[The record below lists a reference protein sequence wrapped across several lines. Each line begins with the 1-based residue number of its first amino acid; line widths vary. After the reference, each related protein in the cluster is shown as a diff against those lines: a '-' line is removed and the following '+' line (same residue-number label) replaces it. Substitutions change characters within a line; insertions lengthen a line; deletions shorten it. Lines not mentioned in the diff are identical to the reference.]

1 MGEEWME
8 LVETVQELNHILHKH
23 RNNVIGFVP
32 TMGYLHEG
40 HLSLVKKAKKECDF
54 VVMSIFVNPLQFGL
68 NEDLERY
75 PRDLERD
82 FDLARQA
89 GVHVLY
95 HPSIKEMYPNE
106 PLITTTVSER
116 ISNVLCGKY
125 RENHFDGVA
134 TVVAKLFNQIQPN
147 RAYFGQK
154 DAQQLA
160 IIAQMVKDLSFQIA
174 VVPCETVR
182 EEDGLALSS
191 RNVYLSKE
199 EREQAVILSQSL
211 SEVKSGLMARKWQ
224 TAEEINHFVRD
235 RISTKPLAKLQ
246 YIETLSYPDLQAT
259 TSLYNKQILVAIAAF
274 FGKTRLIDNILFSA
288 EGESHVSNDDE
299 IQVTSGNRNRS

>member
-8 LVETVQELNHILHKH
+8 LVETVQELNHVLRNH
-23 RNNVIGFVP
+23 RNSIIGFVP

-54 VVMSIFVNPLQFGL
+54 VVMSIFVNPLQFGP

-106 PLITTTVSER
+106 PLVTTTVSES
-116 ISNVLCGKY
+116 ISKVLCGKY
-125 RENHFDGVA
+125 RESHFDGVA
-134 TVVAKLFNQIQPN
+134 TVVAKLFNQIKPN

-160 IIAQMVKDLSFQIA
+160 IMAQLAKDLSFQIA

-191 RNVYLSKE
+191 RNVYLLEE
-199 EREQAVILSQSL
+199 ERKQAVILSQTL
-211 SEVKSGLMARKWQ
+211 SEVKSGLIARKWQ
-224 TAEEINHFVRD
+224 TPDEINNFVRD

-246 YIETLSYPDLQAT
+246 YIETLSYPDLQST
-259 TSLYNKQILVAIAAF
+259 TSLYDKQILVALAVF

-288 EGESHVSNDDE
+288 EGESHVSNNDE
-299 IQVTSGNRNRS
+299 IQITSGNRYRS

>member
-1 MGEEWME
+1 ME
-8 LVETVQELNHILHKH
+8 LVETVEELNDAMRMH
-23 RNNVIGFVP
+23 RNSIIGFVP

-40 HLSLVKKAKKECDF
+40 HLSLVRKAKEECDF
-54 VVMSIFVNPLQFGL
+54 IVMSIFVNPLQFGP
-68 NEDLERY
+68 NEDLDRY

-95 HPSIKEMYPNE
+95 NPSVKEMYPNE
-106 PLITTTVSER
+106 PLITAKVSER

-134 TVVAKLFNQIQPN
+134 TVVAKLFNQVKPD

-160 IIAQMVKDLSFQIA
+160 IITQMVKDLSFPVT
-174 VVPCETVR
+174 VVPCETIR

-191 RNVYLSKE
+191 RNVYLTEE
-199 EREQAVILSQSL
+199 EREQATILSETLKEVHTGL
-211 SEVKSGLMARKWQ
+211 SARKWK
-224 TAEEINHFVRD
+224 TPNEINDFVRD
-235 RISTKPLAKLQ
+235 KISTKSLAKLQ
-246 YIETLSYPDLQAT
+246 YIETLSYPNLQPT
-259 TSLYNKQILVAIAAF
+259 TSLYDKQIIVALAVF

-288 EGESHVSNDDE
+288 EGESHVSDNDE
-299 IQVTSGNRNRS
+299 IQTASSNRYRS

>member
-1 MGEEWME
+1 ME
-8 LVETVQELNHILHKH
+8 LVETVQELNHVLRNH
-23 RNNVIGFVP
+23 RNSIIGFVP

-54 VVMSIFVNPLQFGL
+54 VVMSIFVNPLQFGP

-106 PLITTTVSER
+106 PLVTTTVSES
-116 ISNVLCGKY
+116 ISKVLCGKY
-125 RENHFDGVA
+125 RESHFDGVA
-134 TVVAKLFNQIQPN
+134 TVVAKLFNQIKPN

-160 IIAQMVKDLSFQIA
+160 IMAQLAKDLSFQIA

-191 RNVYLSKE
+191 RNVYLLEE
-199 EREQAVILSQSL
+199 ERKQAVILSQTL
-211 SEVKSGLMARKWQ
+211 SEVKSGLIARKWQ
-224 TAEEINHFVRD
+224 TPDEINNFVRD

-246 YIETLSYPDLQAT
+246 YIETLSYPDLQST
-259 TSLYNKQILVAIAAF
+259 TSLYDKQILVALAVF

-288 EGESHVSNDDE
+288 EGESHVSNNDE
-299 IQVTSGNRNRS
+299 IQITSGNRYRS

>member
-1 MGEEWME
+1 ME
-8 LVETVQELNHILHKH
+8 LVETVEELNNSLRKH
-23 RNNVIGFVP
+23 RNSIIGLVP

-54 VVMSIFVNPLQFGL
+54 IVMSIFVNPLQFGP
-68 NEDLERY
+68 NEDLDRY

-89 GVHVLY
+89 GVNVLY
-95 HPSIKEMYPNE
+95 HPNVKEMYPSE
-106 PLITTTVSER
+106 PLITTKVSNK

-125 RENHFDGVA
+125 RESHFDGVT
-134 TVVAKLFNQIQPN
+134 TVVAKLFNQTKPD

-160 IIAQMVKDLSFQIA
+160 IITQMVKDLSFQVT

-191 RNVYLSKE
+191 RNVYLSEE
-199 EREQAVILSQSL
+199 EREQAPILSQIL
-211 SEVKSGLMARKWQ
+211 NEVRDGLIPRKWN
-224 TAEEINHFVRD
+224 TPDEINQYVRE

-246 YIETLSYPDLQAT
+246 YIETLEYPNLQAT
-259 TSLYNKQILVAIAAF
+259 TSLYDKQIIVALAAY

-288 EGESHVSNDDE
+288 EGESHVPNDDE
-299 IQVTSGNRNRS
+299 IQIASSHRNRS

>member
-1 MGEEWME
+1 ME
-8 LVETVQELNHILHKH
+8 LVETVEELNHILRKQ
-23 RNNVIGFVP
+23 RDRIIGFIP

-40 HLSLVKKAKKECDF
+40 HLSLVKKAKEECDF
-54 VVMSIFVNPLQFGL
+54 LIMSIFVNPLQFGQ
-68 NEDLERY
+68 NEDLDRY

-95 HPSIKEMYPNE
+95 HPNVKEMYPNE
-106 PLITTTVSER
+106 PLITTKVSDR

-125 RENHFDGVA
+125 RESHFDGVA
-134 TVVAKLFNQIQPN
+134 TVVAKLFNQIKPD

-160 IIAQMVKDLSFQIA
+160 IIVQMVKDLSFQVT
-174 VVPCETVR
+174 VVPCETKR

-199 EREQAVILSQSL
+199 EREQAPILFQIL
-211 SEVKSGLMARKWQ
+211 KEVQAGLIVNKWN
-224 TAEEINHFVRD
+224 TPDEINSYVRD

-246 YIETLSYPDLQAT
+246 YIETLEYPNLQAT
-259 TSLYNKQILVAIAAF
+259 TSLYDKHIIIALAAF

-288 EGESHVSNDDE
+288 EGESHVPNDDE
-299 IQVTSGNRNRS
+299 IQIASGDRNGS